1 MLTRAPIRVLVVSD
15 VRLYREGVAG
25 ALDRRD
31 TIAVVGAESTVSDAI
46 ARLAADNVGIVV
58 VDMAINGSLAAVR
71 AIAAADTRVKIIA
84 LAIDE
89 RAADIPAYAEAGLAG
104 YVPCDATIDDLA
116 RTIELVD
123 RDEMQCSPRV
133 TGALFRRITALAS
146 GARPVAHPPPLSQ
159 REAEVLTLIQRGL
172 SNKEIATHLTIE
184 LPTVKNH
191 VHSLLRKLQVGT
203 RAEAARA
210 ARI

>member
-1 MLTRAPIRVLVVSD
+1 MSTRDIIRVLVVSD
-15 VRLYREGVAG
+15 VRLYREGVAS
-25 ALDRRD
+25 ALARRD
-31 TIAVVGAESTVSDAI
+31 AMVVVGAESSVPDAV
-46 ARLAADNVGIVV
+46 ARLATDSVRIVV

-71 AIAAADTRVKIIA
+71 AIAAASPHVKIVA

-89 RAADIPAYAEAGLAG
+89 RAADIPAFAEAGLAG
-104 YVPCDATIDDLA
+104 YVPCDATVDDLA
-116 RTIELVD
+116 HTIELVD
-123 RDEMQCSPRV
+123 RGEMQCSPRV

-146 GARPVAHPPPLSQ
+146 GAKPATHATTLSQ
-159 REAEVLTLIQRGL
+159 REEEVLALIQRGL

-184 LPTVKNH
+184 LTTVKNH

-203 RAEAARA
+203 RTEAARA

>member
-1 MLTRAPIRVLVVSD
+1 V
-15 VRLYREGVAG
+15 GVESCVA
-25 ALDRRD
+25 D
-31 TIAVVGAESTVSDAI
+31 AV
-46 ARLAADNVGIVV
+46 ARLARDPVRVVV

-71 AIAAADTRVKIIA
+71 AIAAADPRLKIVA

-89 RAADIPAYAEAGLAG
+89 RATDIPAFAEAGLAG
-104 YVPCDATIDDLA
+104 YVRCDATIDDLA

-123 RDEMQCSPRV
+123 RDEMECSPRV

-146 GARPVAHPPPLSQ
+146 GARPLANTQVLSQ
-159 REAEVLTLIQRGL
+159 RELEVLGLIQRGL

-184 LPTVKNH
+184 LTTVKNH
-191 VHSLLRKLQVGT
+191 VHNVLRKLQVGT

-210 ARI
+210 APAR